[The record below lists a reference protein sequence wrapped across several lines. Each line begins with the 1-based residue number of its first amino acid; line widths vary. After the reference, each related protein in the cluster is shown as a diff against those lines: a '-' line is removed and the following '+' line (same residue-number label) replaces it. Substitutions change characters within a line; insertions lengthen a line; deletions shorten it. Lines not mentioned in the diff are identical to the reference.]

1 MLSLEVWFI
10 VAVLVTSTIINVSLL
25 RTKGLQKER
34 KATISLFST
43 SIVTSTSVN
52 LYSHYSFEP
61 LSIINHTLFKTTYIL
76 SMLVIVQGNILTILS
91 PLYQI
96 VEVNVFDQLNYL
108 LTKINLATANFLY
121 QIVEVNVFDQLNYLL
136 ARISIKTSN
145 MLKRIQTGNLNI
157 NMLMVFAFFLLCLV
171 FLSLSS

>member
-1 MLSLEVWFI
+1 M
-10 VAVLVTSTIINVSLL
+10 AVLVTSTIINVSLL
-25 RTKGLQKER
+25 RTRGLQKER
-34 KATISLFST
+34 KAIISLFST
-43 SIVTSTSVN
+43 SIVAFTSVN

-108 LTKINLATANFLY
+108 L
-121 QIVEVNVFDQLNYLL
+121 

-171 FLSLSS
+171 FLSLSSL